1 MCLHILYRNKKQQDS
16 AQCLQAGCTGGVG
29 KREEK
34 VMKKKVLATVLA
46 TAMVAGS
53 LVGCGNSDTAAE
65 TTDTTAT
72 EETTEAA
79 PADDA
84 AAEETTEAEAAPAD
98 DAADP
103 VANLIAATTDTVKLT
118 VWASEED
125 QDLTTTLLDNF
136 KAAYPDVTFDITL
149 GAESEST
156 AKDTVLTDVEA
167 AADVYAFA
175 DDQINDLVKA
185 GALQEVAATYTYDV
199 ATANAAAA
207 VDAASVDG
215 KLYAYPMTADNGYFM
230 FYDSSVFTE
239 DDVKS
244 LDKMI
249 EVADA
254 AGKKIAMDISNG
266 WYIYAFFQGAGY
278 DLTLNDDG
286 VTNTCTWNAAGGTD
300 VAQAIIDLTAS
311 GVLVDMNDEDMATQ
325 IAEGNVAACVNGT
338 WRAETAQTAWGDNY
352 AACKLPTVNIGGKDC
367 QMASFSGCKLVGVN
381 PHSANIGWSML
392 LAEYLTNKD
401 SQVARFEARGLG
413 PANIEAASSD
423 VVVANPAIAALAAQA
438 EFATPQRV
446 GGNYWSPAETLGQIL
461 ASGNPDGTDLQEL
474 LDTTVEGITA
484 PVE

>member
-239 DDVKS
+239 EDTQS
-244 LDKMI
+244 LEKMI
-249 EVADA
+249 EVAQA
-254 AGKKIAMDISNG
+254 AGKKIAMDVSNG
-266 WYIYAFFQGAGY
+266 WYIYAFFEGAG
-278 DLTLNDDG
+278 LELSLNDDG
-286 VTNTCTWNAAGGTD
+286 VTNTCTWNGAGGTD
-300 VAQAIIDLTAS
+300 VAQSILDLFSS
-311 GVLVDMNDEDMATQ
+311 GVLVDMDDENQATA
-325 IAEGNVAACVNGT
+325 IAEGTVVACVNGT
-338 WRAETAQTAWGDNY
+338 WRAETAQEAWGENY
-352 AACKLPTVNIGGKDC
+352 AATKLPTFDVAGEPKQMSSYSGYKLIGVSPYSKN
-367 QMASFSGCKLVGVN
+367 V
-381 PHSANIGWSML
+381 GWSML
-392 LAEYLTNKD
+392 LAEFLTNED
-401 SQVARFEARGLG
+401 SQTARFEARGLG
-413 PANIEAASSD
+413 PANIAVAESD
-423 VVVANPAIAALAAQA
+423 AVKSNPAISALAAQA
-438 EFATPQRV
+438 AFATPQRV
-446 GGNYWSPAETLGQIL
+446 GGNFWSPAETLGQIL
-461 ASGNPDGTDLQEL
+461 ASGNPDGTDLQTL
-474 LDTTVEGITA
+474 LDTTVDGITA
-484 PVE
+484 PVQ

>member
-1 MCLHILYRNKKQQDS
+1 
-16 AQCLQAGCTGGVG
+16 
-29 KREEK
+29 
-34 VMKKKVLATVLA
+34 MKKKALATLLA

-53 LVGCGNSDTAAE
+53 LVGCGSSDTAAE
-65 TTDTTAT
+65 STT

-79 PADDA
+79 TEET
-84 AAEETTEAEAAPAD
+84 AAEEAPAEDTAEEAAT

-103 VANLIAATTDTVKLT
+103 VANLIAATTDTVTLT

-125 QDLTTTLLDNF
+125 QDLTTKLLDEF

-149 GAESEST
+149 GAESEKT

-167 AADVYAFA
+167 AADVFAFA
-175 DDQINDLVKA
+175 DDQVNELAAA

-199 ATANAAAA
+199 ATENAAGA
-207 VDAASVDG
+207 VEAASADG

-230 FYDSSVFTE
+230 FYDSSIFTE
-239 DDVKS
+239 DDVQS
-244 LDKMI
+244 LEKMI

-286 VTNTCTWNAAGGTD
+286 VTNTCTWNADGAAD

-311 GVLVDMNDEDMATQ
+311 GVLVDMGDEDMATQ
-325 IAEGNVAACVNGT
+325 IAEGNVVACVNGT
-338 WRAETAQTAWGDNY
+338 WRAETAQEAWGDNY
-352 AACKLPTVNIGGKDC
+352 AATKLPTFNVAGKDC
-367 QMASFSGCKLVGVN
+367 QMSSFSGYKLIGVN
-381 PHSANIGWSML
+381 PHSANVGWSML
-392 LAEYLTNKD
+392 LAEYLTNEA
-401 SQVARFEARGLG
+401 SQTARFEARGLG
-413 PANIEAASSD
+413 PANIAAATSEA
-423 VVVANPAIAALAAQA
+423 VQANPAIAALAAQA
-438 EFATPQRV
+438 AYATPQRV
-446 GGNYWSPAETLGQIL
+446 GANFWSPAETLGQIL

-474 LDTTVEGITA
+474 LDTAVEGITA